1 MQYSIAFIS
10 LALLAQ
16 DVVKMKILLI
26 YPYFIE
32 ERIQVEDITV
42 PPIGIYYV
50 GAVLKENK
58 YEVEI
63 LNWHAIHKTPE
74 KIEEV
79 LNDKKPDVIGFS
91 ILHANRWGGID
102 IAQMAKK
109 LNPEVKIVF
118 GGIGASLLWEHL
130 LRHFPE
136 IDFVVIGEGEY
147 TFLDL
152 IKWMGEGDERLL
164 QNIKGIAF
172 RENGRVVKTEKADL
186 QPDLDKLPI
195 PANYFAYQ
203 HLSSTRGCAWNCA
216 FCGSPEF
223 WGHKI
228 RFRSTDNFL
237 EELELLYKKGI
248 TFFYISDDTFTMNKE
263 RVIEICKKIIEKNL
277 KINWFA
283 ISRVDHV
290 DGEILY
296 WMRKAGCIQIS
307 YGVESGSEKIRTV
320 LNKKIGTDQIK
331 KAFSLT
337 VQYGMLSRAYF
348 IYGSP
353 GETWDTIQE
362 TLDLIHEI
370 KPLSMIA
377 YILDLFPGTQLYA
390 DLQKRSRV
398 TDDVWLNRIEGIM
411 YFETDPD
418 LSDELI
424 LAFGEK
430 LRTDFYK
437 NIKNF
442 VKSIDLIDE
451 EDLYELHAD
460 FCSRLAMT
468 FSHGDYS
475 KIDLIRD
482 KEEMAEK
489 LYRKSLGY
497 YPNHRAYLG
506 LAIVKQKAEAYKESI
521 EVLSEGIEYFPD
533 SQDLNMCLGL
543 SYMNLRDYDKAL
555 EYFLRYPDSKEALYQ
570 AAACYRELGDS
581 KKESAYR
588 QKCQNLE
595 RGLT

>member
-1 MQYSIAFIS
+1 
-10 LALLAQ
+10 
-16 DVVKMKILLI
+16 MKILLI

-32 ERIQVEDITV
+32 ERIQIEDITV

-50 GAVLKENK
+50 GAVLKENN

-79 LNDKKPDVIGFS
+79 LTDKNPDVIGFS
-91 ILHANRWGGID
+91 ILHANRWGGIE
-102 IAQMAKK
+102 IAQIAKQ
-109 LNPEVKIVF
+109 LDPEVKIVF

-130 LRHFPE
+130 LGHFPE

-147 TFLDL
+147 TFLNL
-152 IKWMGEGDERLL
+152 IKWIGEGDEKPL

-172 RENGRVVKTEKADL
+172 RENGKVVKTEKADL

-195 PANYFAYQ
+195 PAKYFAYQ
-203 HLSSTRGCAWNCA
+203 HLSSTRGCAWNCT

-228 RFRSTDNFL
+228 RSRSTDNFL
-237 EELELLYKKGI
+237 EELELLYEKGI
-248 TFFYISDDTFTMNKE
+248 TLFYICDDTFTTNKE
-263 RVIEICKKIIEKNL
+263 RVIEICRRIIEKNL
-277 KINWFA
+277 KITWFA
-283 ISRVDHV
+283 ISRANHV
-290 DGEILY
+290 NDEILY
-296 WMRKAGCIQIS
+296 WMRRAGCTQIS
-307 YGVESGSEKIRTV
+307 YGVEIGSENIRTV
-320 LNKKIGTDQIK
+320 LNKKIRTDQIK

-377 YILDLFPGTQLYA
+377 YILDIFPGTQLYA
-390 DLQKRSRV
+390 DLQKRSHV
-398 TDDVWLNRIEGIM
+398 TDDVWLNKIEGIM
-411 YFETDPD
+411 YFETDPN

-424 LAFGEK
+424 LAFGKK
-430 LRTDFYK
+430 LRTDYYE
-437 NIKNF
+437 NIHKF
-442 VKSIDLIDE
+442 VDAIHLVDK
-451 EDLYELHAD
+451 EDLHEMHAD

-475 KIDLIRD
+475 KIDVIRD
-482 KEEMAEK
+482 KDKIAEK
-489 LYRKSLGY
+489 LYKKSLGY

-506 LAIVKQKAEAYKESI
+506 LGIVKQKAEAYKESI
-521 EVLSEGIEYFPD
+521 EVLSEGIEVFPD
-533 SQDLNMCLGL
+533 SKALNVCLGL
-543 SYMNLRDYDKAL
+543 NYLNLGDYEAAL
-555 EYFLRYPDSKEALYQ
+555 KYFNKFPDSKDALYH
-570 AAACYRELGDS
+570 AATCYKGLGDS
-581 KKESAYR
+581 EKESTCLEKR
-588 QKCQNLE
+588 QRLE
-595 RGLT
+595 QGLT

>member
-1 MQYSIAFIS
+1 
-10 LALLAQ
+10 
-16 DVVKMKILLI
+16 MKILLI

-32 ERIQVEDITV
+32 ERIQIEDITV

-50 GAVLKENK
+50 AAVLKENN

-79 LNDKKPDVIGFS
+79 LTEKNPDVIGFS
-91 ILHANRWGGID
+91 ILHANRWGGIE
-102 IAQMAKK
+102 IAQIAKQ
-109 LNPEVKIVF
+109 LNPEMKIVF

-130 LRHFPE
+130 LGHFPD

-147 TFLDL
+147 TFLNL
-152 IKWMGEGDERLL
+152 IKWMGAGDEKLL
-164 QNIKGIAF
+164 KNVKGIAF
-172 RENGRVVKTEKADL
+172 RENGKIVKTEKADL

-195 PANYFAYQ
+195 PAKYFVYQ
-203 HLSSTRGCAWNCA
+203 HLSSTRGCAWNCT

-228 RFRSTDNFL
+228 RFRSSENFV
-237 EELELLYKKGI
+237 EELERLYQKGI
-248 TFFYISDDTFTMNKE
+248 RFFYISDDTFTTNKK
-263 RVIEICKKIIEKNL
+263 RVIEICKRIIEKNL
-277 KINWFA
+277 KITWFA

-290 DGEILY
+290 DDEMLY

-320 LNKKIGTDQIK
+320 LNKKINTKQIK

-362 TLDLIHEI
+362 SLDLIHDI
-370 KPLSMIA
+370 KPLSMVV
-377 YILDLFPGTQLYA
+377 YILDIFPGTPLYA
-390 DLQKRSRV
+390 DLQERSHM
-398 TDDVWLNRIEGIM
+398 TDDVWLNKIEGIM
-411 YFETDPD
+411 YFETDPAM
-418 LSDELI
+418 SDELI
-424 LAFGEK
+424 LAFGKK
-430 LRTDFYK
+430 LRTEYFE
-437 NIKNF
+437 NIHNF
-442 VKSIDLIDE
+442 VASIDLIDR

-475 KIDLIRD
+475 KIDVIRD
-482 KEEMAEK
+482 KDKIAEK
-489 LYRKSLGY
+489 LYRKALTY
-497 YPNHRAYLG
+497 HPNHRAYLG
-506 LAIVKQKAEAYKESI
+506 LGIIKQKAEAYRESI
-521 EVLSEGIEYFPD
+521 EVLLEGIEHFPD

-543 SYMNLRDYDKAL
+543 SYMNSRDYDKAL
-555 EYFLRYPDSKEALYQ
+555 AHFLKFPDSKEALYQ
-570 AAACYRELGDS
+570 AAACYKELGDCENES
-581 KKESAYR
+581 VYLKK
-588 QKCQNLE
+588 CHNLE
-595 RGLT
+595 QGLT

>member
-1 MQYSIAFIS
+1 
-10 LALLAQ
+10 
-16 DVVKMKILLI
+16 MKILLI

-32 ERIQVEDITV
+32 ERIQIEDITV

-50 GAVLKENK
+50 GAVLKEND

-63 LNWHAIHKTPE
+63 VNWHAINKTPE

-79 LNDKKPDVIGFS
+79 LKEKKPDVIGFS
-91 ILHANRWGGID
+91 ILHANRWGGIE
-102 IAQMAKK
+102 IAQIAKQ
-109 LNPEVKIVF
+109 LNREVKIVF

-130 LRHFPE
+130 LRHFSE

-147 TFLDL
+147 TFLNL
-152 IKWMGEGDERLL
+152 IKWIEGGDEKSP

-172 RENGRVVKTEKADL
+172 RENGKVVKTQKADL

-195 PANYFAYQ
+195 PAKYFTYQ
-203 HLSSTRGCAWNCA
+203 HLSSTRGCAWNCT

-237 EELELLYKKGI
+237 EELGLLYKKGI
-248 TFFYISDDTFTMNKE
+248 TFFYISDDTFTTNKE
-263 RVIEICKKIIEKNL
+263 RVIEICKRIIEKNF
-277 KINWFA
+277 KITWFA
-283 ISRVDHV
+283 ISRVNHV
-290 DGEILY
+290 NDEILY
-296 WMRKAGCIQIS
+296 WMRRAGCIQIS

-320 LNKKIGTDQIK
+320 LNKKIKSDQIK

-353 GETWDTIQE
+353 GETWETIQE

-377 YILDLFPGTQLYA
+377 YILDIFPGTQLYA
-390 DLQKRSRV
+390 DLQKRSHV

-411 YFETDPD
+411 YFETDPN

-424 LAFGEK
+424 LAFGKK
-430 LRTDFYK
+430 LRTDYYE
-437 NIKNF
+437 NIHKF
-442 VKSIDLIDE
+442 VAAIHLVDKVDLHE
-451 EDLYELHAD
+451 MHAD

-475 KIDLIRD
+475 KIDAIRD
-482 KEEMAEK
+482 KDKIAEK
-489 LYRKSLGY
+489 LYRKALSY
-497 YPNHRAYLG
+497 CPNHRAYLG
-506 LAIVKQKAEAYKESI
+506 LGIIKQKGRAYKESI
-521 EVLSEGIEYFPD
+521 EVLLEGIGYFPD
-533 SQDLNMCLGL
+533 SRDMNMCLGL
-543 SYMNLRDYDKAL
+543 SYMNLRDYDTAL
-555 EYFLRYPDSKEALYQ
+555 EHFLKFPDSKDALYH
-570 AAACYRELGDS
+570 AATCYKELGDS
-581 KKESAYR
+581 EKESA
-588 QKCQNLE
+588 CLE
-595 RGLT
+595 KLHGFD